1 MLYTL
6 YTNLQGPRSL
16 TNIAAVVLPSFYILQ
31 ISLMM
36 VTKQWLKHVADFLNS
51 KAAFWLKT
59 CILNSHTICI
69 MQQ

>member
-16 TNIAAVVLPSFYILQ
+16 TNIAAVVFPSFYILE

-36 VTKQWLKHVADFLNS
+36 ATKQWLKHVADFLNS
-51 KAAFWLKT
+51 KAVF
-59 CILNSHTICI
+59 
-69 MQQ
+69 